1 MYLGLSIGTTKKI
14 DQYARTLIA
23 YLSYFKTF
31 GWLYQALI
39 KVEGNEVEMNFIDG
53 DDLRDL
59 TILDVLD
66 LFENP
71 NRKIDHLIDDG
82 NVYYDSILGS
92 YLVLY

>member
-1 MYLGLSIGTTKKI
+1 
-14 DQYARTLIA
+14 
-23 YLSYFKTF
+23 
-31 GWLYQALI
+31 
-39 KVEGNEVEMNFIDG
+39 MNFIDG

-66 LFENP
+66 LFENSSG
-71 NRKIDHLIDDG
+71 KIDHLIDDG